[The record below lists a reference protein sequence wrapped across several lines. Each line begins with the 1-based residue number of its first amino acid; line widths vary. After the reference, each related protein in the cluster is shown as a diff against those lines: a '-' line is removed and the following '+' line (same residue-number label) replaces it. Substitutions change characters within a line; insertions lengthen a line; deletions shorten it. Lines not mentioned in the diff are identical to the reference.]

1 MFSMLTALGTRNIL
15 VNKTDKILSFT
26 KESQKTK
33 GK

>member
-15 VNKTDKILSFT
+15 VNKTDKILPFT
-26 KESQKTK
+26 KESQKAK